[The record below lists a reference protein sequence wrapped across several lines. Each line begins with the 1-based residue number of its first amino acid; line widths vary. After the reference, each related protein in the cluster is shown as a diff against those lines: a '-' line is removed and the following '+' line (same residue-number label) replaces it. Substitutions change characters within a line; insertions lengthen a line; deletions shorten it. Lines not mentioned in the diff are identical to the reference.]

1 MQVAVVFIAVYPG
14 EIILRDDGPGASFA
28 DLPMESGTIKLLN
41 MLHERVRKLCDAG
54 QWDEAMH
61 AATAAVEKAR
71 AALDDDAKSIEE
83 LSASLEVKGD
93 FLRRYGNL
101 EEARKA
107 YFEALELLQGKAVY
121 TEAMARIS
129 ASVAVVYESG
139 GNTDEAI
146 TFYERSIEL
155 FERMDPPALV
165 DIAGLC
171 NNLAYIHKS
180 CGDFETAETLYLKSL
195 EIYYDCLGPEDEET
209 AAICNNVGALYM
221 AVGSFEQARE
231 MFMMALE
238 ARRKV
243 FGEKHLETAQSY
255 ANLAVSLSHTGE
267 LKWARKNFENS
278 LKIYEEMVKE
288 APMDYATVSANYVD
302 FLREQGDEKAAAA
315 MEKRASKRLKKAS

>member
-1 MQVAVVFIAVYPG
+1 
-14 EIILRDDGPGASFA
+14 
-28 DLPMESGTIKLLN
+28 MESGTIKLLN

-71 AALDDDAKSIEE
+71 AALKEDDPKSIEK

-93 FLRRYGNL
+93 FLRKYGNL

-107 YFEALELLQGKAVY
+107 YFEALELLAGNASY
-121 TEAMARIS
+121 TESMARIS
-129 ASVAVVYESG
+129 ASVAVVYESD
-139 GNTDEAI
+139 GNTEEAI
-146 TFYERSIEL
+146 TFYKRSIEL
-155 FERMDPPALV
+155 FERMDPPAIIDV
-165 DIAGLC
+165 AGLC
-171 NNLAYIHKS
+171 NNLAYIHKR
-180 CGDFETAETLYLKSL
+180 CGDFETAESLYLKAL
-195 EIYYDCLGPEDEET
+195 EIYYDNLGADDEET

-221 AVGSFEQARE
+221 AVGSYEQARE

-255 ANLAVSLSHTGE
+255 ANLAVALSHTDE
-267 LKWARKNFENS
+267 HKWAKKNYENS
-278 LKIYEEMVKE
+278 LKIYEDMVKE

-302 FLREQGDEKAAAA
+302 FLREQGDDKAAVA
-315 MEKRASKRLKKAS
+315 MEKRASKRLRRAS